1 MNFFGPIIPLVCKCE
16 GMAPGW
22 GCVLQ
27 VLQNTINLGI
37 SLGII
42 FVMLA
47 LAYGGLLFILNSTN
61 PGNLE
66 KGRTVM
72 LNSLIGLAVVL
83 SAWLVVDFVMK
94 TLYNE
99 DSEFGP
105 WNAILASKGDDLCLK
120 AKVPTP
126 LTDGVWDIVTGA
138 GTGTGTVVDTSGA
151 RASGVGACSPT
162 QLKTEAQKSGISL
175 TEREANTFACL
186 ARPESN
192 CGTALKN
199 YDWGNSS
206 TAYGPFQ
213 IILKGNSKCFENSAC
228 QQAAGVSGKLNCAS
242 GFDKKGNPIPGSSVV
257 GYCTRAAS
265 NLSCSTAAAYCVYKQ
280 QGFRAWT
287 LDKKGAPAQKACIA
301 KYGR

>member
-138 GTGTGTVVDTSGA
+138 GTGTGTVVDTTRG
-151 RASGVGACSPT
+151 CPT
-162 QLKTEAQKSGISL
+162 CVSLSSKGISCKRTSSCKLNPIVADKLVYLNNNFEGTWTATEAYPPSSAIH
-175 TEREANTFACL
+175 
-186 ARPESN
+186 SN
-192 CGTALKN
+192 QCHYNGTCIDA
-199 YDWGNSS
+199 
-206 TAYGPFQ
+206 
-213 IILKGNSKCFENSAC
+213 
-228 QQAAGVSGKLNCAS
+228 
-242 GFDKKGNPIPGSSVV
+242 
-257 GYCTRAAS
+257 
-265 NLSCSTAAAYCVYKQ
+265 
-280 QGFRAWT
+280 GFRGSTNYTSSNIVLFDSVA
-287 LDKKGAPAQKACIA
+287 KKAGLRPVFETFDCKLRDAVRARGVTAFCSSDRG
-301 KYGR
+301 YGKITGSHFSLYGT